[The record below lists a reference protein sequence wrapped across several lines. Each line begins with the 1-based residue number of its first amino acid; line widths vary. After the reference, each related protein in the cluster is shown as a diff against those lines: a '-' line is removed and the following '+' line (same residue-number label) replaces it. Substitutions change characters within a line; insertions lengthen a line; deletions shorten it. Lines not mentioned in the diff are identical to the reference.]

1 MEFKGTKGNWR
12 IDKRAC
18 LRIVSE
24 KDITIASASGGQS
37 GENEIEEKAN
47 ARLIANAPKMLKF
60 IELFIHDFECDYVMS
75 DGTIVDYPTDLLLT
89 HYKLAK
95 NVIEEAL
102 K

>member
-1 MEFKGTKGNWR
+1 
-12 IDKRAC
+12 
-18 LRIVSE
+18 
-24 KDITIASASGGQS
+24 
-37 GENEIEEKAN
+37 
-47 ARLIANAPKMLKF
+47 
-60 IELFIHDFECDYVMS
+60 MS